1 MTFDE
6 YVDTVQ
12 VAAVLFGQRFT
23 RDDLSRAYHSQDAW
37 LYDLPAP
44 AAAQA
49 VRTLER
55 NHTGRLTLAALHNA
69 LRAQAG
75 SYNAHRAHVAIVRP
89 DGTVNDELTQ
99 EWHTRNRNPDPARRP
114 GHTRD
119 PGPTPAPPA
128 VPATQQWWDT

>member
-23 RDDLSRAYHSQDAW
+23 RDDLDRAYHSQDAW
-37 LYDLPAP
+37 LHTLPAT
-44 AAAQA
+44 AAAAA

-69 LRAQAG
+69 LRAQAS
-75 SYNAHRAHVAIVRP
+75 SYNAHRASVAIVRP
-89 DGTVNDELTQ
+89 DGTIDDDLTA
-99 EWHTRNRNPDPARRP
+99 EWHTRNRNPDPTRRP

-119 PGPTPAPPA
+119 PGPTPEPA
-128 VPATQQWWDT
+128 VPATQQKGDT